1 VTPQFAGSAASGE
14 VTELGETP
22 SIAQRG
28 ITRFARE
35 RFAGHDAHRSMTKAN
50 LGPRLALALAERQGG
65 SNQMTEPED
74 RREGGAWIGQHPD
87 ENTKQV
93 REELDEGAERVAV
106 TNNEPG
112 RGDAGGDDWP
122 RGHREGDQAGDDDVR
137 RAGENG

>member
-1 VTPQFAGSAASGE
+1 
-14 VTELGETP
+14 
-22 SIAQRG
+22 
-28 ITRFARE
+28 
-35 RFAGHDAHRSMTKAN
+35 
-50 LGPRLALALAERQGG
+50 
-65 SNQMTEPED
+65 MTEPED

-87 ENTKQV
+87 ENTEQV

-112 RGDAGGDDWP
+112 GGDAGGDDWP